1 MVHCTSKAQKT
12 YLSLHCECSFTIAYF
27 THLYISLHYSYIFD
41 MLCIKSFLDI
51 FQELNFPNAFL
62 VSNNARM
69 CTVQSRVQLTTQ
81 YNTIYSFKK
90 IYCLK
95 KNHMQYKASLNII
108 RLHLQTAK
116 KREIVKKDIQ
126 LSVYYCVI
134 SFECL
139 QSNSSGK
146 IFFGLSTSVFK
157 KSIRD
162 QLIIVNA
169 TMVMKC
175 INIYVCLIVFH
186 ENRF

>member
-69 CTVQSRVQLTTQ
+69 CSVKGTTNNAIQYHIQFQENLLFEEKSYVVQGKSKH
-81 YNTIYSFKK
+81 Y
-90 IYCLK
+90 
-95 KNHMQYKASLNII
+95 
-108 RLHLQTAK
+108 QTAPVDCQK
-116 KREIVKKDIQ
+116 TGNCKKDIQ

-169 TMVMKC
+169 TMIMKC